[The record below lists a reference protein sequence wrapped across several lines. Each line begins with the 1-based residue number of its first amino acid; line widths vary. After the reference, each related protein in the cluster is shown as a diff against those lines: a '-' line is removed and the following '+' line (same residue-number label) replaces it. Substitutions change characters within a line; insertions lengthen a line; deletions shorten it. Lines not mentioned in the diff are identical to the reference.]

1 MQRSIRFYNQKNMS
15 KLIYVT
21 RAIPEVGIQMLKDN
35 GYTVDVGTTVD
46 APSKDELINALTQKP
61 YEALVPFLTDHI
73 DKDIFDACK
82 TIKIVANYAVGFNNI
97 NLEDAKEM
105 GIIVTNTPGCS
116 SRAVAEH
123 AVALMLSLTT
133 RATEG
138 DEYIRSGKFTGWSP
152 TLLNGVDL
160 SGKTI
165 GILGGGAIGQEVAS
179 ILHFGFNCPVVY
191 SDIKENEFFK
201 ENLKATFLDKE
212 SLLKTSDI
220 VSIHVPLLPTTK
232 HLINKEALDLM
243 KKEAFLINTS
253 RGPVIDE
260 VALVEALKNGV
271 IKGAGLDV
279 FEFEPAITEGLEDI
293 PDVVLTPHIASSR
306 ASVRAEMAKIVA
318 KNVISF
324 FEKGEAVNPVNG

>member
-1 MQRSIRFYNQKNMS
+1 MS
-15 KLIYVT
+15 KLIYIT
-21 RAIPEVGIQMLKDN
+21 RSIGDVGIQMLKDG
-35 GYTVDVGTTVD
+35 GYTVDIGTTVD
-46 APSKDELINALTQKP
+46 APSKEELIKALSQKP
-61 YEALVPFLTDHI
+61 YDALVSFLTDGL
-73 DKDIFDACK
+73 DKDIFDACP
-82 TIKIVANYAVGFNNI
+82 TIKIVAQYAVGFNNI
-97 NLEDAKEM
+97 NLEDIKERN
-105 GIIVTNTPGCS
+105 IVLTNTPGCS

-133 RATEG
+133 RTTEG

-165 GILGGGAIGQEVAS
+165 GILGGGSIGQEVAS
-179 ILHFGFNCPVVY
+179 ILHFGFNCPIVY
-191 SDIKENEFFK
+191 FDVKENEFLK

-212 SLLKTSDI
+212 TLLKTSDI
-220 VSIHVPLLPTTK
+220 VSLHVPLLPSTK
-232 HLINKEALDLM
+232 HLINKESLNLM
-243 KKEAFLINTS
+243 KKDAFLINTS

-279 FEFEPAITEGLEDI
+279 FEFEPNITEGLEDI

-306 ASVRAEMAKIVA
+306 ASVRSEMAKIVA
-318 KNVISF
+318 QNVIAF
-324 FEKGEAVNPVNG
+324 FEKGEAINPIKV

>member
-1 MQRSIRFYNQKNMS
+1 MS
-15 KLIYVT
+15 KLIYIT
-21 RAIPEVGIQMLKDN
+21 RSIGEVGIQIMKDS
-35 GYTVDVGTTVD
+35 GYTVDVGTTTD
-46 APSKDELINALTQKP
+46 APSKEDLIKALSQKP
-61 YEALVPFLTDHI
+61 YDALVSFLTDHI
-73 DKDIFDACK
+73 DKDIFDACSS
-82 TIKIVANYAVGFNNI
+82 IKIVAQYSVGFNNI
-97 NLEDAKEM
+97 NLEDAKERN
-105 GIIVTNTPGCS
+105 IVVTNTPGCS

-123 AVALMLSLTT
+123 AVALILSLTT
-133 RATEG
+133 RTAEG
-138 DEYIRSGKFTGWSP
+138 DEYIRAGKFTGWSP

-179 ILHFGFNCPVVY
+179 ILHFGFNCPIVY

-201 ENLKATFLDKE
+201 ENLKATFVDKE
-212 SLLKTSDI
+212 TLLKVSDI
-220 VSIHVPLLPTTK
+220 VSLHVPLLPTTK
-232 HLINKEALDLM
+232 HLINKEALNLM

-253 RGPVIDE
+253 RGPVVDE

-306 ASVRAEMAKIVA
+306 ASVRTEMAKIVA
-318 KNVISF
+318 QNIVSF
-324 FEKGEAVNPVNG
+324 FEKGEAVDVVKC

>member
-1 MQRSIRFYNQKNMS
+1 MS
-15 KLIYVT
+15 KLIYIT
-21 RAIPEVGIQMLKDN
+21 RSIGEVGIQIMKDS
-35 GYTVDVGTTVD
+35 GYTVDVGTTTD
-46 APSKDELINALTQKP
+46 APSKEDLIKALSQKP
-61 YEALVPFLTDHI
+61 YDALVSFLTDYI
-73 DKDIFDACK
+73 DKDIFDACSS
-82 TIKIVANYAVGFNNI
+82 IKIVAQYSVGFNNI
-97 NLEDAKEM
+97 NLEDAKERN
-105 GIIVTNTPGCS
+105 IVVTNTPGCS

-123 AVALMLSLTT
+123 AVALILSLTT
-133 RATEG
+133 RTAEG
-138 DEYIRSGKFTGWSP
+138 DEYIRAGKFTGWSP

-179 ILHFGFNCPVVY
+179 ILHFGFNCPIVY

-201 ENLKATFLDKE
+201 ENLKATFVDKE
-212 SLLKTSDI
+212 TLLKVSDI
-220 VSIHVPLLPTTK
+220 VSLHVPLLPTTK
-232 HLINKEALDLM
+232 HLINKEALNLM

-253 RGPVIDE
+253 RGPVVDE

-306 ASVRAEMAKIVA
+306 ASVRTEMAKIVA
-318 KNVISF
+318 QNIVSF
-324 FEKGEAVNPVNG
+324 FEKGEAVDVVKC

>member
-1 MQRSIRFYNQKNMS
+1 MS
-15 KLIYVT
+15 KLIYIT
-21 RAIPEVGIQMLKDN
+21 RSIPEDGIQIMKYS
-35 GYTVDVGTTVD
+35 GYTVDVGATVD
-46 APSKDELINALTQKP
+46 APSKDELKKALSEKP
-61 YEALVPFLTDHI
+61 YDALVSFLTDPI
-73 DKDIFDACK
+73 DKEIFDACPS
-82 TIKIVANYAVGFNNI
+82 IKIVAQYSVGFNNI
-97 NLEDAKEM
+97 NLEDVKER
-105 GIIVTNTPGCS
+105 GIVVTNTPGCS

-165 GILGGGAIGQEVAS
+165 GILGGGSIGQEVAS
-179 ILHFGFNCPVVY
+179 ILHFGFNCSIIY
-191 SDIKENEFFK
+191 SDIKENNFFK
-201 ENLKATFLDKE
+201 EKLGAIFLSKDE
-212 SLLKTSDI
+212 LLKVSDI
-220 VSIHVPLLPTTK
+220 VSLHVPLIPATK
-232 HLINKEALDLM
+232 HLINKEALHLM
-243 KKEAFLINTS
+243 KKDAFLINTS

-279 FEFEPAITEGLEDI
+279 FEFEPAITKGLEDI

-306 ASVRAEMAKIVA
+306 VSVRAEMAKMVA
-318 KNVISF
+318 QNVVNF
-324 FEKGEAVNPVNG
+324 FEKGEAVNPVSCE

>member
-1 MQRSIRFYNQKNMS
+1 MS
-15 KLIYVT
+15 KLIYIT
-21 RAIPEVGIQMLKDN
+21 RAIGEVGVQIMKDN
-35 GYTVDVGTTVD
+35 GYTVDIGTSID
-46 APSKDELINALTQKP
+46 APSKDELIKTLSQKP
-61 YEALVPFLTDHI
+61 YDALVSFLTDHI
-73 DKDIFDACK
+73 DKDVFDACP

-97 NLEDAKEM
+97 NLEDAKER
-105 GIIVTNTPGCS
+105 GIVVTNTPGCS

-123 AVALMLSLTT
+123 AIALILSLTT

-179 ILHFGFNCPVVY
+179 ILHFGFNCPIIY

-201 ENLKATFLDKE
+201 EKLKAAFVDKE
-212 SLLKTSDI
+212 TLLKTSDI
-220 VSIHVPLLPTTK
+220 VSLHVPLLPTTK
-232 HLINKEALDLM
+232 HLINKESLSLM
-243 KKEAFLINTS
+243 KKDAFLINTS

-306 ASVRAEMAKIVA
+306 ASVRLEMTKIVGQ
-318 KNVISF
+318 NVVSF
-324 FEKGEAVNPVNG
+324 FEKGQAINPVN

>member
-1 MQRSIRFYNQKNMS
+1 M
-15 KLIYVT
+15 
-21 RAIPEVGIQMLKDN
+21 KDS
-35 GYTVDVGTTVD
+35 GYTVDVGTTTE
-46 APSKDELINALTQKP
+46 APSKEDLIKALSQKP
-61 YEALVPFLTDHI
+61 YDALVSFLTDHI
-73 DKDIFDACK
+73 DKDIFDACSS
-82 TIKIVANYAVGFNNI
+82 IKIVAQYSVGFNNI
-97 NLEDAKEM
+97 NLEDAKERN
-105 GIIVTNTPGCS
+105 IVVTNTPGCS

-123 AVALMLSLTT
+123 AVALILSLTT
-133 RATEG
+133 RTAEG
-138 DEYIRSGKFTGWSP
+138 DEYIRAGKFTGWSP

-179 ILHFGFNCPVVY
+179 ILHFGFNCPIVY

-201 ENLKATFLDKE
+201 ENLKATFVDKE
-212 SLLKTSDI
+212 TLLKVSDI
-220 VSIHVPLLPTTK
+220 VSLHVPLLPTTK
-232 HLINKEALDLM
+232 HLINKEALNLM

-253 RGPVIDE
+253 RGPVVDE

-306 ASVRAEMAKIVA
+306 ASVRTEMAKIVA
-318 KNVISF
+318 QNIVSF
-324 FEKGEAVNPVNG
+324 FEKGEAVDVVKC

>member
-1 MQRSIRFYNQKNMS
+1 MS
-15 KLIYVT
+15 KLIYIT
-21 RAIPEVGIQMLKDN
+21 RDIGETGIQIMKDN
-35 GYTVDVGTTVD
+35 GYTVDVGITVD
-46 APSKDELINALTQKP
+46 APSKEELIKTLSQKP
-61 YEALVPFLTDHI
+61 YDALVSFLTDHI
-73 DKDIFDACK
+73 DKDIFDACP

-97 NLEDAKEM
+97 NLEDAKER

-123 AVALMLSLTT
+123 AIALILSLTT

-138 DEYIRSGKFTGWSP
+138 DEYIRAGKFTGWSP

-165 GILGGGAIGQEVAS
+165 GILGGGAIGKEVAS
-179 ILHFGFNCPVVY
+179 ILHFGFNCPILY
-191 SDIKENEFFK
+191 SDIKENVFFK
-201 ENLKATFLDKE
+201 DNLKATFVDKE
-212 SLLKTSDI
+212 TLLKTSDI
-220 VSIHVPLLPTTK
+220 VSLHVPLLPTTK
-232 HLINKEALDLM
+232 HLINKESLGLM
-243 KKEAFLINTS
+243 KKDAFLINTS

-279 FEFEPAITEGLEDI
+279 FEFEPAITAGLEDI

-306 ASVRAEMAKIVA
+306 ASVRTEMAKIVA
-318 KNVISF
+318 QNVVSLL
-324 FEKGEAVNPVNG
+324 EKGVAINEVKCD

>member
-1 MQRSIRFYNQKNMS
+1 MS
-15 KLIYVT
+15 KLIYIT
-21 RAIPEVGIQMLKDN
+21 RAIGEVGVQIMKDN
-35 GYTVDVGTTVD
+35 GYTVDIGTSID
-46 APSKDELINALTQKP
+46 APSKDELIKTLSQKP
-61 YEALVPFLTDHI
+61 YDALVSFLTDHV
-73 DKDIFDACK
+73 DKDVFDACP

-97 NLEDAKEM
+97 NLEDAKER
-105 GIIVTNTPGCS
+105 GIVVTNTPGCS
-116 SRAVAEH
+116 SRAVAEQ
-123 AVALMLSLTT
+123 AIALILSLTT

-179 ILHFGFNCPVVY
+179 ILHFGFNCPIIY

-201 ENLKATFLDKE
+201 EKLKAAFVDKE
-212 SLLKTSDI
+212 TLLKTSDI
-220 VSIHVPLLPTTK
+220 VSLHVPLLPTTK
-232 HLINKEALDLM
+232 HLINKESLSLM
-243 KKEAFLINTS
+243 KKDAFLINTS

-306 ASVRAEMAKIVA
+306 ASVRLEMTKIVGQ
-318 KNVISF
+318 NVVSF
-324 FEKGEAVNPVNG
+324 FEKGQAINPVN

>member
-1 MQRSIRFYNQKNMS
+1 M
-15 KLIYVT
+15 
-21 RAIPEVGIQMLKDN
+21 KDS
-35 GYTVDVGTTVD
+35 GYTVDVGTTTD
-46 APSKDELINALTQKP
+46 APSKEDLIKALSQKP
-61 YEALVPFLTDHI
+61 YDALVSFLTDHI
-73 DKDIFDACK
+73 DKDIFDACSS
-82 TIKIVANYAVGFNNI
+82 IKIVAQYSVGFNNI
-97 NLEDAKEM
+97 NLEDAKERN
-105 GIIVTNTPGCS
+105 IVVTNTPGCS

-123 AVALMLSLTT
+123 AVALILSLTT
-133 RATEG
+133 RTAEG
-138 DEYIRSGKFTGWSP
+138 DEYIRAGKFTGWSP

-179 ILHFGFNCPVVY
+179 ILHFGFNCPIVY

-201 ENLKATFLDKE
+201 ENLKATFVDKE
-212 SLLKTSDI
+212 TLLKVSDI
-220 VSIHVPLLPTTK
+220 VSLHVPLLPTTK
-232 HLINKEALDLM
+232 HLINKEALNLM

-253 RGPVIDE
+253 RGPVVDE

-306 ASVRAEMAKIVA
+306 ASVRTEMAKIVA
-318 KNVISF
+318 QNIVSF
-324 FEKGEAVNPVNG
+324 FEKGEAVDVVKC